1 MVPNISNNGRSFR
14 GAGAYHLHDKRDAAN
29 ARPRT
34 SDRVAF
40 TAARNLANADP
51 RAALDEM
58 WRTAEDA
65 RHLKEHAGLAPSGR
79 KNDAPVKTVSLA
91 WAPGQAPTREEMF
104 RAADGFLKAMGWG
117 EHQTLYVAH
126 NDTRHAHLHLIINR
140 VHPDT
145 GRTLNDWQERKRAQK
160 WALGYETEQG
170 NILCPARAAR
180 HDRAGKPPPSSMPY
194 RQAKLLSHHD
204 PAQRKRIARHVRA
217 AFRPAW
223 AAHYRRQ
230 RAALATFDRHA
241 RDVERTAAALVR
253 QGDSLRALK
262 VLDALGDRRTQLIQS
277 FRRRRATLARSQN
290 AALRDLL
297 AVDRHRSTA
306 TPTENRHGDHQGEEN
321 SAPWKHAVSLR
332 RIAPLPARS
341 LRLAPG
347 SFPPP
352 RPSLVRPSRVERHPR
367 LALRAAAR
375 ELLRPLRSA
384 PRQVAFRAR
393 AEIAVQFAHRWAAI
407 RRMPPEER
415 AAAAAA
421 LRSEQEA
428 ALAARTKHLLGELHQ
443 EHRTE
448 QARHRARL
456 AARRGA
462 RLSWRRR
469 AWISAANT
477 VAARRAAHMPSRPA
491 SLPRAKPPPMNTRLL
506 Q

>member
-1 MVPNISNNGRSFR
+1 MVPNISGNGRSFR
-14 GAGAYHLHDKRDAAN
+14 GAGAYHLHDKPDAAN

-51 RAALDEM
+51 HAALDEM

-65 RHLKEHAGLAPSGR
+65 RHLKERAGLAPSGR

-91 WAPGQAPTREEMF
+91 WAPGQAPTREEMC
-104 RAADGFLKAMGWG
+104 RAADSFLKAMGWG
-117 EHQTLYVAH
+117 EHQTLYIAH

-170 NILCPARAAR
+170 VILCPARAAR
-180 HDRAGKPPPSSMPY
+180 HDRAAKPPATGLPY

-204 PAQRKRIARHVRA
+204 PAQRKSIARQVRA

-241 RDVERTAAALVR
+241 RDVERTAASLVR
-253 QGDSLRALK
+253 QGDSLGAMK

-277 FRRRRATLARSQN
+277 FRRQRATLARTQG

-297 AVDRHRSTA
+297 ATDRERSTA
-306 TPTENRHGDHQGEEN
+306 TPTENRHGHQREGN
-321 SAPWKHAVSLR
+321 SSPRKDAVSPR
-332 RIAPLPARS
+332 RIATLPTPRS

-352 RPSLVRPSRVERHPR
+352 RPSLVRPSRAERDRR

-375 ELLRPLRSA
+375 ELLRGCAQGGMGGQYIDRTRPPDRLR
-384 PRQVAFRAR
+384 P
-393 AEIAVQFAHRWAAI
+393 
-407 RRMPPEER
+407 
-415 AAAAAA
+415 A
-421 LRSEQEA
+421 LRPHDV
-428 ALAARTKHLLGELHQ
+428 KNIG
-443 EHRTE
+443 
-448 QARHRARL
+448 
-456 AARRGA
+456 
-462 RLSWRRR
+462 
-469 AWISAANT
+469 
-477 VAARRAAHMPSRPA
+477 V
-491 SLPRAKPPPMNTRLL
+491 PPNG
-506 Q
+506 